1 MACRLKLLGPPQ
13 LLDDQGRLIP
23 IPVKAFALVAYILL
37 TSGGAPVSR
46 ASLRQFLWENPDTK
60 TAATNLRKFL
70 LRIRQRQKQF
80 GFELVREERDHVR
93 VALSVEID
101 LARFLQIGTIQSPAD
116 LAALCDV
123 YRGELLEGLELE
135 EADSREWLEVQRTK
149 LRDAFVS
156 AVSNWMEAA
165 DPNTDK
171 MSSRIVARRLIEVEP
186 YNETAHRALM
196 RLFADD
202 GEPARVRGVY
212 RNLEERLRADLGV
225 RPDAATTELYRSL
238 LPVGS
243 ERFAAAL
250 PGSDKTPTSP
260 RTVKQDQSEEPAE
273 IDAGPA
279 ETAANRSGTPRITIL
294 PPVQPGGQDFRHQ
307 MAGSLIEDITI
318 GLCRFKALSVVAPHT
333 AWQLSVSGKKALFR
347 TFGIDY
353 SVETQ
358 LQNVR
363 GGVTL
368 SVKLVDAL
376 TREILWTEQYP
387 FDQEQSD
394 RNYRELSIRIV
405 GSLMEKIERSE
416 LARYEVEQNPM
427 AYHLFLRGQRY
438 LRVLDLP
445 NVRRARREFKAAISS
460 CPDFVPAIS
469 SLARTYQREWL
480 LMARGDSELLG
491 ESERLARASI
501 EIDPDDARGYRE
513 LGNCTLF
520 AGRFDECLSAF
531 ELAEQRNPQ
540 HADLLA
546 DLADALSHACEPAA
560 ALEKITKAIDLNP
573 LCPDHY
579 WWAAGG
585 ANFHLQRYADAME
598 CMTRMRDQSP
608 AYRLLAA
615 SSGMLGN
622 REQAAKYVRKTK
634 DIHPDFSVNGWLSIL
649 PIRDPEFAHRYEQ
662 GLREAGFN

>member
-1 MACRLKLLGPPQ
+1 MAFRLTLLGPPQ

-23 IPVKAFALVAYILL
+23 IPAKAFALVAYILL
-37 TSGGAPVSR
+37 TGGGAPTSR
-46 ASLRQFLWENPDTK
+46 ASLRQFLWDTPDTK

-80 GFELVREERDHVR
+80 GFELIHEERDHVR
-93 VALSVEID
+93 LVPSADID
-101 LARFLQIGTIQSPAD
+101 LARFQKIATMRGPDD
-116 LAALCDV
+116 LAALSDI
-123 YRGELLEGLELE
+123 YRGDLLEGFAWE
-135 EADSREWLEVQRTK
+135 EPEGREWLEVQRVK

-156 AVSNWMEAA
+156 AISAWIETVGPEADKVSL
-165 DPNTDK
+165 
-171 MSSRIVARRLIEVEP
+171 RIAARRLIEVDP
-186 YNETAHRALM
+186 YNETGHRALM
-196 RLFADD
+196 RLFAEER
-202 GEPARVRGVY
+202 EPARVLEVY
-212 RNLEERLRADLGV
+212 CSLEKKLRVDLDV
-225 RPDAATTELYRSL
+225 QPDAATTELYRSL
-238 LPVGS
+238 VPPGS
-243 ERFAAAL
+243 ERSAPAPQETGRAQ
-250 PGSDKTPTSP
+250 TSP
-260 RTVKQDQSEEPAE
+260 RTAGQDQAEAPAAIE
-273 IDAGPA
+273 AGPA
-279 ETAANRSGTPRITIL
+279 GATANRSGTPRITIL

-307 MAGSLIEDITI
+307 LAASLIEDITI
-318 GLCRFKALSVVAPHT
+318 GLCRIKALSVVAPHT
-333 AWQLSVSGKKALFR
+333 AWQLSVSGKKGLFR

-363 GGVTL
+363 GRVSL

-394 RNYRELSIRIV
+394 RNYRELSIRVV
-405 GSLMEKIERSE
+405 GSLMEKIERTE

-445 NVRRARREFKAAISS
+445 TVRRARREFKTALGACS
-460 CPDFVPAIS
+460 DFVPAIS

-480 LMARGDSELLG
+480 LMARGDTELLV
-491 ESERLARASI
+491 ESERLARAAI

-520 AGRFDECLSAF
+520 VGRFDESLRAF
-531 ELAEQRNPQ
+531 ELAELHNPQ

-585 ANFHLQRYADAME
+585 ANFHLRRYAEAIESMSHMNDP
-598 CMTRMRDQSP
+598 SP
-608 AYRLLAA
+608 AFRLLAA
-615 SSGMLGN
+615 SWAMLGE
-622 REQAAKYVRKTK
+622 REQAAKYVRKATE
-634 DIHPDFSVNGWLSIL
+634 IHPDFSVNGWLSIL
-649 PIRDPEFAHRYEQ
+649 PTKNPEFAQHYERS
-662 GLREAGFN
+662 LREAGFE